1 MGRVSQTL
9 PEKIIVTSSTTRVLT
24 GTGATVRL
32 HWFCKLLQQSTNVTF
47 FIICSSQPSAR
58 SNINVCWDEFMKIAT
73 ELWNSSSE
81 LLARSNQFTLLSSGE
96 NENLASDFKRTMQLT
111 CVWCNKRRRLNNNF
125 NPTTVSS
132 DLVGGRG
139 GGEGGC
145 NKGYNN
151 LHTHSLIQSNNSI
164 TCYCG
169 GRGKEPGT
177 AVIYAACCQHLGVES
192 WQNISNHRKYLTCL
206 MCLLLCKQ

>member
-1 MGRVSQTL
+1 MSEVAGVSAGHSGAHSVVLLVSLTWSHHYPGTQCAGARGPGPCSPWSSCPQYGSCVPNTAREDNCHFLHHQSLDRNWSNRETSLILQTT
-9 PEKIIVTSSTTRVLT
+9 PTINK
-24 GTGATVRL
+24 
-32 HWFCKLLQQSTNVTF
+32 C

-81 LLARSNQFTLLSSGE
+81 LLARSNQFTLLSSDE

-139 GGEGGC
+139 GEEGVTRVTTT
-145 NKGYNN
+145 YI
-151 LHTHSLIQSNNSI
+151 LTHSYNL
-164 TCYCG
+164 T
-169 GRGKEPGT
+169 T
-177 AVIYAACCQHLGVES
+177 A
-192 WQNISNHRKYLTCL
+192 
-206 MCLLLCKQ
+206 

>member
-1 MGRVSQTL
+1 MSEVAGVSAGHSGAHSVVLLVSLTWSHHYPGIQCAGARG
-9 PEKIIVTSSTTRVLT
+9 PGPCSPWSSCPQYGSCVPNTAREDNCHFHHHQRQELEQPWDCTDS
-24 GTGATVRL
+24 ANWSNNQQML
-32 HWFCKLLQQSTNVTF
+32 H

-81 LLARSNQFTLLSSGE
+81 LLARSNQFTLLSSDE

-125 NPTTVSS
+125 NPTTFSS

-139 GGEGGC
+139 GEGGVTRVTTT
-145 NKGYNN
+145 YI
-151 LHTHSLIQSNNSI
+151 LTHSYNL
-164 TCYCG
+164 T
-169 GRGKEPGT
+169 T
-177 AVIYAACCQHLGVES
+177 A
-192 WQNISNHRKYLTCL
+192 
-206 MCLLLCKQ
+206 